1 MSVCLGSAANAAI
14 RATTLLRSVFS
25 AQTFVTKIEEIEL
38 LSFPLKAFLHDNCN
52 YVNGKTIDTD
62 VLWEQWKSW
71 CARTNRM
78 DVTGTKAWFR
88 RNLKAKGMKIVH
100 RGPKGHQRPHYFGLK
115 FKTTVR
121 TNPARDVMVTRGA
134 VS

>member
-38 LSFPLKAFLHDNCN
+38 LSFPVKAFLHDNCN

-62 VLWEQWKSW
+62 VLWEQWKTW
-71 CARTNRM
+71 CARTNRI
-78 DVTGTKAWFR
+78 DGTGTKAWFS
-88 RNLKAKGMKIVH
+88 RNLKAKGIKIVH
-100 RGPKGHQRPHYFGLK
+100 AAPRGINDRTILVE

-121 TNPARDVMVTRGA
+121 TNPARDVMVTKGA